1 MKDHVILAKLAAT
14 IALAA
19 LLVSAPLHAQGQ
31 SCILGE
37 IVDQL
42 LKNEADRIGGAVET
56 LKDATEIA
64 RYIRVI
70 NEEPPA
76 AGPAETLLILVHPKL
91 MVARVFLVHSGIV
104 CERYLIGPDMH
115 RKAWTAARHDDVIL

>member
-1 MKDHVILAKLAAT
+1 MKDHVILAKLAAAV
-14 IALAA
+14 ALAA
-19 LLVSAPLHAQGQ
+19 LLVSAPSHAQSQ

-37 IVDQL
+37 IVDRL
-42 LKNEADRIGGAVET
+42 LKGEADRIGGAVET

-115 RKAWTAARHDDVIL
+115 RKAWTAARGTTT